1 MKTFIKE
8 FKAKANVS
16 SSFIVKYIAVME
28 GKDGR
33 SYLNLILADKSGELE
48 CRKWTEAQEVA
59 DIVEKGDIVSV
70 SGKINLFQNRLQLIV
85 KEISKIDPD
94 SVDMSDYIAAS
105 ANPPEKMLKRL
116 DEIVST
122 LDDVYIKDL
131 LNGVLNDSEIR
142 RRLRTWSAA
151 KSIHHAYQGGLL
163 EHTLSCTELGASLA
177 KHYNANVSYVVAGT
191 ILHDLCKIYELT
203 DASMIEYTEEGKL
216 VGHLVKSIELLDR
229 FCAKVKNFPY
239 AMKLHLKHI
248 LISHHGQIE
257 FGSPKLPQT
266 SEAMLVHL
274 IDLMDSKMASFEAV
288 KKKDMLPGHWSG
300 YVKHLERLV
309 FKEELPTFTEYM
321 SDNSKGDLKS
331 DKKISTPH
339 KKNHKDEPLQNKA
352 MADMLK
358 GFKVEG

>member
-1 MKTFIKE
+1 MKTNIKD
-8 FKAKANVS
+8 FKAKESIS

-33 SYLNLILADKSGELE
+33 SYLNLILADKTGELE
-48 CRKWTEAQEVA
+48 CRKWTDAHEVA
-59 DIVEKGDIVSV
+59 DIVDKGDIVSV
-70 SGKINLFQNRLQLIV
+70 TGKINLFQNRLQLII
-85 KEISKIDPD
+85 KDISKLDPE
-94 SVDMSDYIAAS
+94 SVDISDYVAAS
-105 ANPPEKMLKRL
+105 ANPPEKMLEKL
-116 DEIVST
+116 DKIVST
-122 LDDVYIKDL
+122 LEDVYLKEL
-131 LNGVLNDSEIR
+131 LTGVLNDHEIR

-191 ILHDLCKIYELT
+191 VLHDLCKIYELT
-203 DASMIEYTEEGKL
+203 DASMVEYTEEGKL

-309 FKEELPTFTEYM
+309 FKEELPTFTEYLP
-321 SDNSKGDLKS
+321 D
-331 DKKISTPH
+331 
-339 KKNHKDEPLQNKA
+339 NHKVEVKVEKKLATPQKKKSNDEPLQSKP

-358 GFKVEG
+358 GFKLE